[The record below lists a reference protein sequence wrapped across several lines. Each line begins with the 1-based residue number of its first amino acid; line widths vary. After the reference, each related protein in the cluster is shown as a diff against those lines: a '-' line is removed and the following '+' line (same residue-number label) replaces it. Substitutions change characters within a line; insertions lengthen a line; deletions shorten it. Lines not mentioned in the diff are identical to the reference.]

1 MSREI
6 PAIPRSL
13 NLTQV
18 CLGVSKACLEL
29 FSCEQVAIIV
39 QDEHGWRMYELDGST
54 RFKKKRLT
62 SDPKERIMQGP
73 GKQTIIELK
82 GPASTVGW
90 IVLPQL
96 PQAMMDHQFL
106 TMLQNEL
113 APWLIEVRK
122 YREARRQA
130 VKDGLTD
137 LFNYRYFIEAL
148 QREIASAKKF
158 CSLIVMD
165 VDDFKKYN
173 DHFGHLKGSSL
184 LKEIGTILRRSSSGR
199 NLVAKYGGD
208 EFAVILPE
216 VSKEESFLIAQGI
229 RHRIERHAFP
239 GEEESQPNGTLTIS
253 GGVATYPVDAA
264 DAFRLFDQA
273 DHAMYE
279 AKRRGKNRMES
290 TDQRTGTPYI

>member
-1 MSREI
+1 MSSEI

-18 CLGVSKACLEL
+18 CYQVSKACLEL
-29 FSCEQVAIIV
+29 FSCEQVAVIV
-39 QDEHGWRMYELDGST
+39 QDEHGWRMYELRDHT
-54 RFKKKRLT
+54 KFTKERLT
-62 SDPKERIMQGP
+62 FDPRERLRQFP
-73 GKQTIIELK
+73 GKPTLVELK
-82 GPASTVGW
+82 GPNGTVGW
-90 IVLPQL
+90 VVLSSL
-96 PQAMMDHQFL
+96 PEAMMNHEFL
-106 TMLQNEL
+106 ASLKDEL

-148 QREIASAKKF
+148 QREIAGAKKF

-184 LKEIGTILRRSSSGR
+184 LREIGTVLRRSSSGR

-216 VSKEESFLIAQGI
+216 VPKEESFLIAQGI
-229 RHRIERHAFP
+229 RYRIERHVFP

-253 GGVATYPVDAA
+253 GGVATYPVDAG

-279 AKRRGKNRMES
+279 AKTKGKNRIMYL
-290 TDQRTGTPYI
+290 G

>member
-1 MSREI
+1 MPTNI
-6 PAIPRSL
+6 PSIPKSL

-18 CLGVSKACLEL
+18 CYEVSKTCLEI
-29 FSCEQVAIIV
+29 FSCDEVAIIL
-39 QDEHGWRMYELDGST
+39 QDESGWRMYELRDREKFT
-54 RFKKKRLT
+54 KKRVI
-62 SDPKERIMQGP
+62 SDPKEQLRRLP
-73 GKQTIIELK
+73 GQRSLVELT
-82 GPASTVGW
+82 GAVGTVGW
-90 IVLPQL
+90 IALPRL
-96 PQAMMDHQFL
+96 SDEMRKHQFL
-106 TMLQNEL
+106 VDVKNEL
-113 APWLIEVRK
+113 PQWLGEVRR

-148 QREIASAKKF
+148 EREIKNAKKF

-184 LKEIGTILRRSSSGR
+184 LKEIGMILRKSSSGR

-216 VSKEESFLIAQGI
+216 VPKEESFLIAQGI
-229 RHRIERHAFP
+229 RHRIERHAFE
-239 GEEESQPNGTLTIS
+239 GEEESQPNRTLTIS
-253 GGVATYPVDAA
+253 GGIATYPTDAK

-279 AKRRGKNRMES
+279 AKRKGKNRIMYL
-290 TDQRTGTPYI
+290 D